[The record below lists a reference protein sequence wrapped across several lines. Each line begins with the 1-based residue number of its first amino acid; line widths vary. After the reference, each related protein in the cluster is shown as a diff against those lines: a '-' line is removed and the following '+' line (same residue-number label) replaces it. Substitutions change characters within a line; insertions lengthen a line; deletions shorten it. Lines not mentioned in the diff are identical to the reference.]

1 MMIVDSAVHIWRPEA
16 PDRPWMPG
24 RKAHLPEPLTYDK
37 LSTMMNEAGVSSAVL
52 VPPSWEG
59 DRNDYSLEAAQKYPN
74 RFAVMGRFAINKP
87 EERANLERWRTQKGM
102 LGIRLTLHHEWD
114 RGWML
119 DGTADWFWP
128 AAERLGIPV
137 MLYAPF
143 GHKEVEAVAVRHPNL
158 RLIMDH
164 LGTHISKKDDAIKA
178 SIDSMAGLA
187 KHPNIYVKMTLAP
200 LFSTAPYPYKNI
212 HPFIQRLVESFGPQR
227 CFWGTDASAMLERTT
242 CSYPQSVKLFT
253 EEMHFLSDSDRE
265 WIMGRSLTECLGWPV
280 TDWPETA
287 DRN

>member
-1 MMIVDSAVHIWRPEA
+1 
-16 PDRPWMPG
+16 MPG
-24 RKAHLPEPLTYDK
+24 RKAHLPEPLTYKK
-37 LSTMMNEAGVSSAVL
+37 LVTMMNEAGVSSAVL

-59 DRNDYSLEAAQKYPN
+59 DRNDYSLEAAQEFPN

-87 EERANLERWRTQKGM
+87 EERARLETWLAQKGM

-128 AAERLGIPV
+128 TAERLGIPV

-143 GHKEVEAVAVRHPNL
+143 GHKEVAELATRHPKL

-164 LGTHISKKDDAIKA
+164 LGTHISHKDDDIRT
-178 SIDSMAGLA
+178 SIGSMAALA
-187 KHPNIYVKMTLAP
+187 KHPNIYVKMTLVP

-212 HPFIQRLVESFGPQR
+212 HPFIRRLVESFGPQR

-242 CSYPQSVKLFT
+242 CSYPQCVKLFT
-253 EEMHFLSDSDRE
+253 EEMDFLSDSDRG
-265 WIMGRSLTECLGWPV
+265 WIMGRGLAECLGWHV
-280 TDWPETA
+280 ND
-287 DRN
+287 